1 MLRIQKGPLSKD
13 SPLISF
19 SLTMS
24 TIMFPLTVSPLR
36 YVAVDRSNSTRKVFN
51 DGIVHLRSHSRQNYF
66 YYVRIFFIVPRVYY
80 RMTFERKQKIY
91 IRVERTIIHRIRRN
105 FSDII
110 QLPIIEST
118 LFIEFISKV
127 SLFESIDKIVN
138 TIHCIVSLSIYYNR
152 R

>member
-36 YVAVDRSNSTRKVFN
+36 YVAVGRSNSTRKVFN
-51 DGIVHLRSHSRQNYF
+51 DGIVHLRSHSHQNYF

-91 IRVERTIIHRIRRN
+91 IRVERTIIHRIGKRN
-105 FSDII
+105 FSMCR
-110 QLPIIEST
+110 
-118 LFIEFISKV
+118 
-127 SLFESIDKIVN
+127 SITDHRIN
-138 TIHCIVSLSIYYNR
+138 SFHRIYIKSFVIRINR
-152 R
+152 